1 MPASDNTLGI
11 PKDVSLKKTP
21 GFNMN
26 EPEKPTFNDGE
37 EELLVEEDD
46 QSQPIWKVDNHEV
59 AA

>member
-11 PKDVSLKKTP
+11 PKDVSVKNTP
-21 GFNMN
+21 GFNMK
-26 EPEKPTFNDGE
+26 EPEKPIFNNGE

-46 QSQPIWKVDNHEV
+46 QSQPIWKVDKHEV